1 MDNPAP
7 ENNEVFQDIEDI
19 KSKLLEIEQKLNQ
32 LLERSQSEQSQQIN
46 NSIGLLKK
54 GLRYVISLNIW
65 FIFCSISNN
74 LFLMSSIS

>member
-1 MDNPAP
+1 MENPAP

-54 GLRYVISLNIW
+54 GLRYVV
-65 FIFCSISNN
+65 
-74 LFLMSSIS
+74 

>member
-7 ENNEVFQDIEDI
+7 ENNEVFQHIEDI

-54 GLRYVISLNIW
+54 VYEMLY
-65 FIFCSISNN
+65 N
-74 LFLMSSIS
+74 LCH